1 MSHEQF
7 AHDDGA
13 YVLGALSIDERRAFE
28 EHLRSCPDCAR
39 SVQELAG
46 LPGLLSQ
53 VDADVLESVEEPV
66 PETLLPALLREVRR
80 ARRRRLRWALA
91 GSAAAVLVAGTGV
104 AVWVQADDSNQES
117 STVEAS
123 PPEREMEQVGQDVVE
138 ASIGMES
145 VLWGTRLQLTCRYDA
160 DATEEPGYPAV
171 PPSYA
176 LVVHTRDGRTEQVAT
191 WKAVPGRTTTLM
203 AATASETSDITSI
216 DVTTMSGDP
225 VLELTTEVS

>member
-7 AHDDGA
+7 AHLDGA
-13 YVLGALSIDERRAFE
+13 YVLGALTPDERRAFE

-39 SVQELAG
+39 SVQDLAG
-46 LPGLLSQ
+46 LPGLLSK
-53 VDADVLESVEEPV
+53 VDAEVLESPEDPV
-66 PETLLPALLREVRR
+66 PDSLLPALLRDVRR
-80 ARRRRLRWALA
+80 AQRRRLRWALA
-91 GSAAAVLVAGTGV
+91 GSAAAVLLAGAGV
-104 AVWVQADDSNQES
+104 AVWVQADDPTQES
-117 STVEAS
+117 PTAEAV

-138 ASIGMES
+138 ASVGMES

-160 DATEEPGYPAV
+160 DAAEEPGYPAE
-171 PPSYA
+171 PPSYV

-203 AATASETSDITSI
+203 AATASEASDITSI